1 MYVTQGK
8 NKQHFNKNIL
18 ATAFIYIYIYIYIIR
33 IYIIYIIY
41 ILYKEGRLS
50 VINIVMI

>member
-1 MYVTQGK
+1 MLLKEKT
-8 NKQHFNKNIL
+8 NNISIKTFWL
-18 ATAFIYIYIYIYIIR
+18 LPLYLYIYIYIYIIR